1 MKSFKQLAVSVI
13 FAALACAG
21 LHAQTVYIRAE
32 IPFNFH
38 AGDKLMP
45 AGQYF
50 IHEEGPVVFLRTL
63 DDANL
68 SRAMITV
75 GAAGRNPSRESKL
88 VFNRYGS
95 EYFLS
100 TIWDSYAED
109 GRQVLRTAREKEL
122 AKRGNVSVP
131 AIVTLAS
138 SK

>member
-1 MKSFKQLAVSVI
+1 MKSFKQLAVVAI

-21 LHAQTVYIRAE
+21 LRAQSVDLRAA

-45 AGQYF
+45 AGEYF
-50 IHEEGPVVFLRTL
+50 IHEQSPVVFLRTF
-63 DDANL
+63 DVASL
-68 SRAMITV
+68 SRALMTV
-75 GAAGRNPSRESKL
+75 GAAGRDPSHESKL

-100 TIWDSYAED
+100 TIWDSFSED

-122 AKRGNVSVP
+122 AKRGNVPVP
-131 AIVTLAS
+131 AVVTLAS